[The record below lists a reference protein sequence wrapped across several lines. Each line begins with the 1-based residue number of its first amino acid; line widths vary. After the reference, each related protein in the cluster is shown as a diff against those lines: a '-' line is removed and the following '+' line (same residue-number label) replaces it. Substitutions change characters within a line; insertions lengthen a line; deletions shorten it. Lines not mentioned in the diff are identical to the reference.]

1 MLLVTKALTILSDNH
16 LCLFYEQV
24 AEQKAQ
30 WLEEKTTLQMRVD
43 ELENEL
49 EKLHQKVVAM
59 INSYKKVRC
68 AWRTRKWTRKTPP
81 ESRGHDQLLQ
91 KDKVPI
97 SKSVAV
103 INLSR
108 DDYFLP

>member
-1 MLLVTKALTILSDNH
+1 MTLTLMLRMTKALTILSDNH
-16 LCLFYEQV
+16 LCLFCEQV

-68 AWRTRKWTRKTPP
+68 VWT
-81 ESRGHDQLLQ
+81 
-91 KDKVPI
+91 
-97 SKSVAV
+97 
-103 INLSR
+103 N
-108 DDYFLP
+108 

>member
-1 MLLVTKALTILSDNH
+1 M
-16 LCLFYEQV
+16 

-43 ELENEL
+43 ELESEL

-68 AWRTRKWTRKTPP
+68 AWM
-81 ESRGHDQLLQ
+81 
-91 KDKVPI
+91 
-97 SKSVAV
+97 
-103 INLSR
+103 N
-108 DDYFLP
+108 